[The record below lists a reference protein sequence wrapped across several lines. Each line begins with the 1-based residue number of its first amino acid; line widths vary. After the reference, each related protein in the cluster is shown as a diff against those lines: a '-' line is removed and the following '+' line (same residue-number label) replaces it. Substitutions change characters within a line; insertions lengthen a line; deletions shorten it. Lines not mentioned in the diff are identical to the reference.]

1 MTLTSE
7 TTDSRPGRTR
17 PAFARTP
24 VLLIAGVAGAL
35 LLIASRNYGFSF
47 DEAYFVV
54 AGRDHPAWGY
64 FDQPPLVPF
73 LAAGLD
79 HLFPGS
85 LLALR
90 LPATLAAVGG
100 IVLSA
105 LIARELGGRRVA
117 QAVAAAAYAMSGA
130 TLICHYLATYSID
143 PFFWSLVVWLVVRWT
158 RQRREG
164 VADDRLL
171 FAAGLVTAV
180 SLQTKFLVPALWV
193 ALAAASL
200 VFGPRDL
207 VRRPLLWAG
216 ALVATLTTVPT
227 LVWQAVHGWPYTRM
241 SEVVAAEFPGTGP
254 FLLELLSGPGLVIGV
269 PLALFGFG
277 RLLAARDL
285 RPYRFLGVAFLLLIV
300 AYLLTSGRSYYV
312 YSLYALLFAAGAVGL
327 QDVKWPTAAKAVG
340 WLLAA
345 ASVLQA
351 LVAMPIYPKSWAERI
366 PDVPLVPLTAKVFVQ
381 SDGQLGQ
388 LSDAVVKVYA
398 SLPPDQ
404 RARTA
409 IMTDSY
415 AFAADL
421 QLFGAERGLPDVY
434 SAHRGYFYF
443 GHPDESVDS
452 VLFVGD
458 ASPLV
463 AGAFDRHQDVVP
475 QLMTV
480 FSGRN
485 TAWDALWPQL
495 RTQ

>member
-7 TTDSRPGRTR
+7 TTDTRPGRGTR

-24 VLLIAGVAGAL
+24 VLLIAGVTGVL
-35 LLIASRNYGFSF
+35 LFVASRNYGFSF

-64 FDQPPLVPF
+64 FDQPPLLPF

-85 LLALR
+85 LVALR

-100 IVLSA
+100 IVLTG
-105 LIARELGGRRVA
+105 LITRELGGRRVA

-130 TLICHYLATYSID
+130 TLIAHYLATYSID
-143 PFFWSLVVWLVVRWT
+143 PFFWSLIVWLVVRWT
-158 RQRREG
+158 RVR
-164 VADDRLL
+164 DDRLL
-171 FAAGLVTAV
+171 LAAGLVTAV
-180 SLQTKFLVPALWV
+180 SLQTKFLVPALW
-193 ALAAASL
+193 AAIAAGAL

-207 VRRPLLWAG
+207 LRRPLLWLG
-216 ALVATLTTVPT
+216 AVIAVLTTVPT
-227 LVWQAVHGWPYTRM
+227 LLWQAANGWPYTKM
-241 SEVVAAEFPGTGP
+241 SEVVAAEFPGVGA

-277 RLLAARDL
+277 RLLFARDV

-312 YSLYALLFAAGAVGL
+312 YSLFALLFAAGAVGL
-327 QDVKWPTAAKAVG
+327 QDVKWPTLAKAFG
-340 WLLAA
+340 WLLVA

-351 LVAMPIYPKSWAERI
+351 LVALPIYPRSWAERI
-366 PDVPLVPLTAKVFVQ
+366 PDVPLLPLTAKVFVQ
-381 SDGQLGQ
+381 SDGQLGR
-388 LSDAVVKVYA
+388 LSDAVVEVYR
-398 SLPPDQ
+398 SLPPEQ

-409 IMTDSY
+409 ILTDSY

-421 QLFGAERGLPDVY
+421 QLFGRDRGLSEVY
-434 SAHRGYFYF
+434 SAHRGYYYF
-443 GHPDESVDS
+443 GHPDERYDS

-458 ASPLV
+458 PSPAV
-463 AGAFDRHQDVVP
+463 AGAFAHRQDVVP

-480 FSGRN
+480 FTGRN
-485 TAWDALWPQL
+485 TAWDALWPKL

>member
-1 MTLTSE
+1 MTLTGE
-7 TTDSRPGRTR
+7 TTETRT
-17 PAFARTP
+17 AFARTP
-24 VLLIAGVAGAL
+24 VLLIAGVAGVL
-35 LLIASRNYGFSF
+35 LLVASRNYGFSF

-85 LLALR
+85 LIALR
-90 LPATLAAVGG
+90 LPATLAAAGG

-117 QAVAAAAYAMSGA
+117 QTLAAAAYAMSGA

-143 PFFWSLVVWLVVRWT
+143 PFFWSLILFLVVRWT
-158 RQRREG
+158 RVR
-164 VADDRLL
+164 DDRLL

-193 ALAAASL
+193 ALAVASL
-200 VFGPRDL
+200 AFGPRDL

-227 LVWQAVHGWPYTRM
+227 LVWQAANGWPYTRM
-241 SEVVAAEFPGTGP
+241 SEVVSAEFPGTGA

-269 PLALFGFG
+269 PLAVFGFV
-277 RLLAARDL
+277 RLLMSRQ
-285 RPYRFLGVAFLLLIV
+285 YRFVGVAFLLLVV

-312 YSLYALLFAAGAVGL
+312 YCLYAPLFAAGAVGL
-327 QDVKWPTAAKAVG
+327 QDVKWPTAAKAAG
-340 WLLAA
+340 WVLAV
-345 ASVLQA
+345 ASVGQA
-351 LVAMPIYPKSWAERI
+351 LVALPIYPKSWAERI

-388 LSDAVVKVYA
+388 LSDAVVQVYR
-398 SLPPDQ
+398 SLPPEQ

-421 QLFGAERGLPDVY
+421 ELFGRERGLPSVY
-434 SAHRGYFYF
+434 SAHRGYYYF
-443 GHPDESVDS
+443 GHPDEGVDS

-458 ASPLV
+458 ASPAV
-463 AGAFDRHQDVVP
+463 TGAFAHRQDVVP

-480 FSGRN
+480 LSGRN
-485 TAWDALWPQL
+485 TAWDALWPRL

>member
-7 TTDSRPGRTR
+7 TTDTR
-17 PAFARTP
+17 PAFARIP
-24 VLLIAGVAGAL
+24 VLLIAGVAGVL
-35 LLIASRNYGFSF
+35 LLVASRNYGFSF

-64 FDQPPLVPF
+64 FDQPPLLPF

-79 HLFPGS
+79 HLVPGS
-85 LLALR
+85 LTALR

-117 QAVAAAAYAMSGA
+117 QTLAAAAYAMSGA

-143 PFFWSLVVWLVVRWT
+143 PFFWSLILFLVVRWT
-158 RQRREG
+158 RVR
-164 VADDRLL
+164 DDRLL

-193 ALAAASL
+193 ALAVASL

-227 LVWQAVHGWPYTRM
+227 LVWQAAHGWPYTRM
-241 SEVVAAEFPGTGP
+241 SEVVAAEFPGTGE

-269 PLALFGFG
+269 PLALFGFA

-285 RPYRFLGVAFLLLIV
+285 RPYRFLGVAFLLLVV

-312 YSLYALLFAAGAVGL
+312 YSLYAPLFAAGAVGL

-340 WLLAA
+340 RLLVA

-351 LVAMPIYPKSWAERI
+351 LVALPIYPKSWAERI

-388 LSDAVVKVYA
+388 LSDAVVQVYA

-421 QLFGAERGLPDVY
+421 QLFGAERGLPNVY
-434 SAHRGYFYF
+434 SAHRGYYYF

-485 TAWDALWPQL
+485 TAWDVLWPEL

>member
-1 MTLTSE
+1 MTPTSE
-7 TTDSRPGRTR
+7 TTDSLPGRTR

-35 LLIASRNYGFSF
+35 LLFASRNYGFSF

-64 FDQPPLVPF
+64 FDQPPLVPL
-73 LAAGLD
+73 LAAALD
-79 HLFPGS
+79 HLVPGS
-85 LLALR
+85 LVAVR
-90 LPATLAAVGG
+90 LPATLAAAGG

-117 QAVAAAAYAMSGA
+117 QTVAAAAYAMSGA

-143 PFFWSLVVWLVVRWT
+143 PFFWSLILFLVVRWT
-158 RQRREG
+158 RVR
-164 VADDRLL
+164 DDRLL

-180 SLQTKFLVPALWV
+180 SLQTKFLVPALWA
-193 ALAAASL
+193 ALAVASL

-227 LVWQAVHGWPYTRM
+227 LLWQAAHGWPYTRM
-241 SEVVAAEFPGTGP
+241 SDVVAAEFPGTGA
-254 FLLELLSGPGLVIGV
+254 FLLQLLSGPGLVIGV
-269 PLALFGFG
+269 PLALFGFA
-277 RLLAARDL
+277 RLLLGRE
-285 RPYRFLGVAFLLLIV
+285 YRFLGVAFLLLVV

-312 YSLYALLFAAGAVGL
+312 YSLYAPLFAAGAVGL
-327 QDVKWPTAAKAVG
+327 QDLKWPTAAKALG

-351 LVAMPIYPKSWAERI
+351 LIALPIYPKSWAERL

-381 SDGQLGQ
+381 SDGQLDR
-388 LSDAVVKVYA
+388 LSDAVGQAYR
-398 SLPPDQ
+398 SLPPGQ
-404 RARTA
+404 RARTV

-421 QLFGAERGLPDVY
+421 ELFGSERGLPAVY
-434 SAHRGYFYF
+434 SAHRGYFFF
-443 GHPDESVDS
+443 GHPAESADS

-458 ASPLV
+458 ASPAV
-463 AGAFDRHQDVVP
+463 AGAFAHRQDVVP

-485 TAWDALWPQL
+485 TAWDALWPKL

>member
-7 TTDSRPGRTR
+7 TTETRTR

-35 LLIASRNYGFSF
+35 LLVASRNYGFSF

-64 FDQPPLVPF
+64 FDQPPLLPF

-85 LLALR
+85 LVALR

-100 IVLSA
+100 IAMSA

-143 PFFWSLVVWLVVRWT
+143 PFFWSLILFLVVRWT
-158 RQRREG
+158 RVR
-164 VADDRLL
+164 DDRLL

-227 LVWQAVHGWPYTRM
+227 LLWQAANGWPYTRM
-241 SEVVAAEFPGTGP
+241 SEVVSAEFPGTGA

-269 PLALFGFG
+269 PLALFGFA
-277 RLLAARDL
+277 RLLIVREQ
-285 RPYRFLGVAFLLLIV
+285 RFLGVAVLLLVV

-312 YSLYALLFAAGAVGL
+312 YSLYAPLFAAGAVGL
-327 QDVKWPTAAKAVG
+327 QDVKWPTAAKAAG
-340 WLLAA
+340 WLLTA

-351 LVAMPIYPKSWAERI
+351 LVALPIYPKSWAERI

-388 LSDAVVKVYA
+388 LSDAVVQVYR
-398 SLPPDQ
+398 SLPPEQ

-421 QLFGAERGLPDVY
+421 ELFGAGRGLPAVY
-434 SAHRGYFYF
+434 SAHRGYYYF
-443 GHPDESVDS
+443 GHPDEDVDS

-458 ASPLV
+458 TSPV
-463 AGAFDRHQDVVP
+463 VTAAFAHRQEVVP

-480 FSGRN
+480 LSGRN
-485 TAWDALWPQL
+485 TAWDALWPRL

>member
-24 VLLIAGVAGAL
+24 VLLIAGVTGVL
-35 LLIASRNYGFSF
+35 LFAASRNYGFSF

-64 FDQPPLVPF
+64 FDQPPLLPF

-85 LLALR
+85 LTALR
-90 LPATLAAVGG
+90 LPATLAAAGG

-117 QAVAAAAYAMSGA
+117 QSVAAAAYAMSGA

-143 PFFWSLVVWLVVRWT
+143 PFFWSLIGWLVVRWA
-158 RQRREG
+158 RQRRDGE
-164 VADDRLL
+164 ADDRLL

-180 SLQTKFLVPALWV
+180 SLQTKFLVPALW
-193 ALAAASL
+193 LAIAASSL

-227 LVWQAVHGWPYTRM
+227 LVWQAGHGWPYLRM
-241 SEVVAAEFPGTGP
+241 SEVVAAEFPGTGV

-269 PLALFGFG
+269 PLALFGFA
-277 RLLAARDL
+277 RLLLARDL
-285 RPYRFLGVAFLLLIV
+285 RPYRFLGVAFLLLLV
-300 AYLLTSGRSYYV
+300 AYLVTSGRSYYA
-312 YSLYALLFAAGAVGL
+312 YSLYAPLFAAGAVGL
-327 QDVKWPTAAKAVG
+327 QDVKWPAAAKAAG

-345 ASVLQA
+345 ASVVQA
-351 LVAMPIYPKSWAERI
+351 LFALPIYPRSWAERL

-388 LSDAVVKVYA
+388 LSDAVGQVYR
-398 SLPPDQ
+398 SLPPQQ

-409 IMTDSY
+409 IVTDSY

-421 QLFGAERGLPDVY
+421 QLFGAERGLPAVY
-434 SAHRGYFYF
+434 SPHRGYYFF
-443 GHPDESVDS
+443 GHPDERCDS

-458 ASPLV
+458 PSPAV
-463 AGAFDRHQDVVP
+463 AGAFAHRQDVVP

-480 FSGRN
+480 FSGRK
-485 TAWDALWPQL
+485 TSWDALWPRL